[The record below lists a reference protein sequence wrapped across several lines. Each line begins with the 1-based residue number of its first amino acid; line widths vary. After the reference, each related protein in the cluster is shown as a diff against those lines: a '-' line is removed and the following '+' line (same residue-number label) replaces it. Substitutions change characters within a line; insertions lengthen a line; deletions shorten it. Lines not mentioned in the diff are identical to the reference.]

1 MPWSIEEDAVE
12 EKSFES
18 RLEEA
23 KQILEKLMNPELT
36 LEESVR
42 AYEAGTKALKEA
54 QKILEDA
61 RDQVEKI
68 RAKEGDAS

>member
-42 AYEAGTKALKEA
+42 AYEAGTKALKAA

>member
-1 MPWSIEEDAVE
+1 ME

-23 KQILEKLMNPELT
+23 KAILEKLMNPELT

-42 AYEAGTKALKEA
+42 AYEAGTRALKEA
-54 QKILEDA
+54 QQILEDA
-61 RDQVEKI
+61 REQIEKI

>member
-1 MPWSIEEDAVE
+1 VKEND
-12 EKSFES
+12 FEG

-23 KQILEKLMNPELT
+23 KAILEKLMNPELT

-42 AYEAGTKALKEA
+42 AYEAGTRALKEA

-61 RDQVEKI
+61 RRQVEQI
-68 RAKEGDAS
+68 RSGEADPS

>member
-1 MPWSIEEDAVE
+1 ME

-23 KQILEKLMNPELT
+23 KAILEKLMNPELT

-42 AYEAGTKALKEA
+42 AYEVGTRALKEA
-54 QKILEDA
+54 QQILEDA
-61 RDQVEKI
+61 REKIEKI

>member
-1 MPWSIEEDAVE
+1 ME

-23 KQILEKLMNPELT
+23 KAILEKLMNPELT

-42 AYEAGTKALKEA
+42 AYEAGSRALKEA
-54 QKILEDA
+54 QQILEDA
-61 RDQVEKI
+61 KEQIEKI

>member
-1 MPWSIEEDAVE
+1 VE

-36 LEESVR
+36 LEESVK

-61 RDQVEKI
+61 REQIEKI
-68 RAKEGDAS
+68 RAGEGDAS

>member
-1 MPWSIEEDAVE
+1 ME

-23 KQILEKLMNPELT
+23 KAILEKLMNPELT

-42 AYEAGTKALKEA
+42 AYEAGSRALKEA
-54 QKILEDA
+54 QQILEDA
-61 RDQVEKI
+61 REQIEKI

>member
-1 MPWSIEEDAVE
+1 LE

-36 LEESVR
+36 LEESVK

-54 QKILEDA
+54 QRILEDA
-61 RDQVEKI
+61 REQIEKI
-68 RAKEGDAS
+68 REKEGDAS

>member
-1 MPWSIEEDAVE
+1 ME

-23 KQILEKLMNPELT
+23 KAILEKLMNPELT

-42 AYEAGTKALKEA
+42 AYEAGTRALKEA
-54 QKILEDA
+54 QQILEDA
-61 RDQVEKI
+61 KEQIEKI

>member
-1 MPWSIEEDAVE
+1 ME

-23 KQILEKLMNPELT
+23 KAILEKLMNPELT
-36 LEESVR
+36 LEESVK
-42 AYEAGTKALKEA
+42 AYEAGTKTLKEA

-61 RDQVEKI
+61 KKQIEQI
-68 RAKEGDAS
+68 RAAEAQDGA